1 MTSRINFFKLR
12 TELFLLLWLDV
23 LDVADVW
30 EVWRLFLEIPLKV
43 QHFLGQGV
51 VGGN

>member
-30 EVWRLFLEIPLKV
+30 EVGGLFLEIPLKV